1 MLKGKKILIG
11 VTASIAAYK
20 AIHLVRLFVKENAEV
35 QVIMTPDA
43 QDFVTPLS
51 LSALSNRPVL
61 VKPFNRDDGKWNS
74 HVDLGNWA
82 DIMIIAPA
90 SANTLAKMANGIAD
104 NLVLT
109 TFLAAKCPV
118 FFAPAMD
125 LDMYKHPTTQNNV
138 RKLISYGFKLID
150 SSEGELASGLIGQGR
165 LEEPEIIIQ
174 IILDFF
180 KKKKDLKGKNVLIT
194 AGPTYENIDPVR
206 FIGNYSSGLMGFSI
220 AKEIVQRGANVTLIS
235 GPVNFIIDNLKRFN
249 VVTAEEM
256 YNACSENFPKADIT
270 IMAAAVA
277 DYTPIICEQSK
288 IKKYKSDL
296 TIKLKSTIDILS
308 KLGEA
313 KKDNQI
319 LVGFALETDN
329 EIENAKKKLKKKNL
343 DFIVLNSLKDKGAG
357 FKYNTNKISI
367 IDKSDNIKSF
377 SLKSKQEVAID
388 IVDKL
393 VEYVNSSKLK

>member
-20 AIHLVRLFVKENAEV
+20 AIYLVRLFIKEGAEV
-35 QVIMTPDA
+35 QVVMTPDA
-43 QDFVTPLS
+43 KDFVTPLT

-61 VKPFNRDDGKWNS
+61 IEPFNPDDGEWNS

-82 DIMIIAPA
+82 DIMIVAPA

-104 NLVLT
+104 NLLLT

-125 LDMYKHPTTQNNV
+125 LDMYKHPATQNNV
-138 RKLISYGFKLID
+138 KKLIADGFNLID
-150 SSEGELASGLIGQGR
+150 SSAGELVSGLVGQGR
-165 LEEPEIIIQ
+165 LQEPEIILQ
-174 IILDFF
+174 IIKEFF
-180 KKKKDLKGKNVLIT
+180 AKKNDLKGKNILIT

-220 AKEIVQRGANVTLIS
+220 AKEVVSRGGNVTLVS
-235 GPVNFIIDNLKRFN
+235 GPVNLNIDSVNRID
-249 VVTAEEM
+249 VVNADQM
-256 YNACSENFPKADIT
+256 YNACLENYSKADII

-277 DYTPIICEQSK
+277 DYTPVNCENSK
-288 IKKYKSDL
+288 IKKYKSKFSIDL
-296 TIKLKSTIDILS
+296 KPTVDILS
-308 KLGEA
+308 KLGEL
-313 KKDNQI
+313 KSDKQI

-329 EIENAKKKLKKKNL
+329 EIENAKSKLKKKNL

-357 FKYNTNKISI
+357 FKYDTNKISI
-367 IDKSDNIKSF
+367 IDINDNIQNF
-377 SLKSKQEVAID
+377 ELKSKKDVAVD
-388 IVDKL
+388 IIDKL
-393 VEYVNSSKLK
+393 VEYINLH

>member
-20 AIHLVRLFVKENAEV
+20 AIYLVRLFIKEGAEV
-35 QVIMTPDA
+35 QVVMTPNA
-43 QDFVTPLS
+43 KDFVTPLT

-61 VKPFNRDDGKWNS
+61 IEPFNPDDGEWNS

-82 DIMIIAPA
+82 DIMIVAPA

-104 NLVLT
+104 NLLLA

-125 LDMYKHPTTQNNV
+125 LDMYKHPATQNNV
-138 RKLISYGFKLID
+138 KKLIADGFNLID
-150 SSEGELASGLIGQGR
+150 SSAGELASGLVGQGR
-165 LEEPEIIIQ
+165 LQEPEIILQ
-174 IILDFF
+174 IIKEFF
-180 KKKKDLKGKNVLIT
+180 AKKNDLKGKNILIT

-220 AKEIVQRGANVTLIS
+220 AKEAVSRGGNVTLVS
-235 GPVNFIIDNLKRFN
+235 GPVNLNIDSVNRID
-249 VVTAEEM
+249 VVNADQM
-256 YNACSENFPKADIT
+256 YNACLENYSKADII

-277 DYTPIICEQSK
+277 DYTPINCENSK
-288 IKKYKSDL
+288 IKKYKSKLSIDL
-296 TIKLKSTIDILS
+296 KPTVDILS
-308 KLGEA
+308 KLGEL
-313 KKDNQI
+313 KSDKQI

-329 EIENAKKKLKKKNL
+329 EIENAKSKLKKKNL

-357 FKYNTNKISI
+357 FKYDTNKISI
-367 IDKSDNIKSF
+367 IDINDNIQNF
-377 SLKSKQEVAID
+377 ELKSKKDVAVD
-388 IVDKL
+388 IIDKL
-393 VEYVNSSKLK
+393 VEYINSH